1 MYLKRIEMRGFKS
14 FADKTEIVF
23 QNGVTCV
30 VGPNGSG
37 KSNITDAVRW
47 VLGEQ
52 RVKTLRGTKMEDV
65 IFNGTK
71 HRKSLGLA
79 EVKLTFDNTTQF
91 FPLEYDEITIVRK
104 VHRSGDSEYYINQ
117 MPCRL
122 KDVRELFMDTG
133 IGREGYSIIGQG
145 RIDEVL
151 SNNKDERR
159 LLFEEA
165 AGIVK
170 YKGRKIETERKL
182 KATEENLLRI
192 KDILSEIEDR
202 VEPLRKESERAKTYL
217 DLTEMLKNIEVYE
230 FQNRYNRC
238 EQNILKTLEL
248 KSGCDDELI
257 AINERRQKRQE
268 TYNQVDQTLYKM
280 NVHLRQLEEER
291 HQLTNQESRFD
302 GEKQLIL
309 EKITNNSGNID
320 RVKREIVEAE
330 SEKTAIE
337 LQFSESE
344 SQFIALETSLNDM
357 KSAYEHS
364 KNLREQKFQTLNQ
377 LKAENASDHE
387 KANQLVRQIEV
398 LEKEV
403 ENLTAFLTQYESRIE
418 PLKVEMAQYESNYES
433 WDKQQKEIHNQMAEN
448 ESALVQINEKIAKLL
463 SSNKHFFQ
471 KKQNLESAL
480 DGEELERN
488 KAITEKQLLTS
499 LEEDYEGYEKGVKEV
514 LKGLHHQKGIHGIV
528 ASLIEVPQAY
538 EVAIEVALGRAV
550 QNVVCDTLDEAKI
563 CIEFLRNRNL
573 GRATFLPLENFE
585 KEDKRESKTF
595 EKHEGWI
602 GLASDLIQFDE
613 KYTGLVQQLLGR
625 IAVVEDFD
633 QASKM
638 LKVKGFNYKIVTL
651 KGDVLVPKGPITGG
665 SFKSKVSNLLG
676 RKRQIESLGKRI
688 IELEKSID
696 ENQKELKQVN
706 LTLSE
711 NETLLK
717 ACRSEADDKRLLGVK
732 LDNQKENLLT
742 AKEKEKE
749 SLDKLRHQLEEIQRA
764 HGQAEEAI
772 LEKRDEIDRHSSTL
786 NGLQKQLDVFKDDL
800 SQLEIEV
807 ENHSQECTSLQI
819 QMASAEQ
826 NLMFKEKE
834 MLRIQDDLSILIQ
847 KITLR
852 MTQLSDYEHQNE
864 QFSNQANTVEA
875 SIVKLK
881 SKIEVLDAQIKENQR
896 NKQDRSSEISGLA
909 QEISTLNRKH
919 DEIKET
925 LHKAEIKLAKLEV
938 EKDAVLSE
946 LWDKYEMSM
955 AEAMVYDVEPPNVDV
970 KKLKLDIKLMGVVN
984 IGAIGEYEEV
994 YERHKFLIDQKQ
1006 DLTDSISQLEKII
1019 KELDKKMEVLF
1030 KENFECINEHFKETF
1045 KSLFNG
1051 GDAELILADYD
1062 DLLNCDIEI
1071 IAQPPG
1077 KKLQSINLL
1086 SGGEKALTAIAL
1098 LFAILRT
1105 KPTPFCI
1112 LDEIEAALDDV
1123 NVYRFAEFIKY
1134 YAQNSQF
1141 VVITHRKGTM
1151 EVADMLYGVTME
1163 EYGISKV
1170 LSVKL
1175 EDVEDKYN

>member
-1 MYLKRIEMRGFKS
+1 MYLKKIEMRGFKS

-52 RVKTLRGTKMEDV
+52 RVKTLRGSKMEDV

-79 EVKLTFDNTTQF
+79 EVKLTFDNSNAF
-91 FPLEYDEITIVRK
+91 FPLDYGEISIIRK

-122 KDVRELFMDTG
+122 KDIRELFMDTG

-170 YKGRKIETERKL
+170 YKGRKTETERKL
-182 KATEENLLRI
+182 KSTEDNLLRI

-202 VEPLRKESERAKTYL
+202 VEPLYKESERAKQYL
-217 DLTEMLKNIEVYE
+217 ELTETLKNIEVYE
-230 FQNRYNRC
+230 FQARYTRC
-238 EQNILKTLEL
+238 EQTILKTLEM
-248 KSGCDDELI
+248 KSSSDDELVVL
-257 AINERRQKRQE
+257 NEKRSKSQAL
-268 TYNQVDQTLYKM
+268 YNQVDHSLYKM
-280 NVHLRQLEEER
+280 NTNIRQLEER
-291 HQLTNQESRFD
+291 KHALINQESRFD

-309 EKITNNSGNID
+309 EKITNNSGHIERVRKEID
-320 RVKREIVEAE
+320 EADKERAEIEALLKAGIE
-330 SEKTAIE
+330 SYETLMASKTALQTQLDEAKSEKDK
-337 LQFSESE
+337 QFG
-344 SQFIALETSLNDM
+344 
-357 KSAYEHS
+357 
-364 KNLREQKFQTLNQ
+364 TLNQ
-377 LKAENASDHE
+377 LKAENSSDHE
-387 KANQLVRQIEV
+387 KANQLIRQIEV

-403 ENLTAFLTQYESRIE
+403 ENLNAFLAQYESRIE
-418 PLKVEMAQYESNYES
+418 PLRMEIEAVSQAADEWALKHTQASEDLKVIDTHLDEKNEKMAQL
-433 WDKQQKEIHNQMAEN
+433 IT
-448 ESALVQINEKIAKLL
+448 
-463 SSNKHFFQ
+463 SNKHYEQ
-471 KKQNLESAL
+471 KKDALTASLEK
-480 DGEELERN
+480 ETLEKN
-488 KAITEKQLLTS
+488 KAHTEQQLLIA

-550 QNVVCDTLDEAKI
+550 QNVVCDTIEEAKE
-563 CIEFLRNRNL
+563 CIEFLRSRRL
-573 GRATFLPLENFE
+573 GRATFLPLEHFNE
-585 KEDKRESKTF
+585 DGKKERKQFDRQP
-595 EKHEGWI
+595 GWI
-602 GLASDLIQFDE
+602 GLACDLIAYE
-613 KYTGLVQQLLGR
+613 AKYEGLVQQLLGR
-625 IAVVEDFD
+625 IAVVEDFN
-633 QASKM
+633 QAAKM

-651 KGDVLVPKGPITGG
+651 KGDVLVPNGPITGG

-676 RKRQIESLGKRI
+676 RKRQIETLSKS
-688 IELEKSID
+688 IETLEQSISENEAQLKQVGQLLSDNEMTLKTIRVEADKLRMDRVKLENQLENATVSRNKVEEEKQKLTQQMITLEKSREESESIRF
-696 ENQKELKQVN
+696 EKQ
-706 LTLSE
+706 SAIAKAH
-711 NETLLK
+711 ETLDALQAQLNLFKNDLALLEK
-717 ACRSEADDKRLLGVK
+717 ALEEST
-732 LDNQKENLLT
+732 ENCTKYQIQL
-742 AKEKEKE
+742 A
-749 SLDKLRHQLEEIQRA
+749 SLDQNIQ
-764 HGQAEEAI
+764 
-772 LEKRDEIDRHSSTL
+772 
-786 NGLQKQLDVFKDDL
+786 
-800 SQLEIEV
+800 
-807 ENHSQECTSLQI
+807 
-819 QMASAEQ
+819 
-826 NLMFKEKE
+826 FKEKE
-834 MLRIQDDLSILIQ
+834 NLRVKDDLSILTQ
-847 KITLR
+847 KIELR
-852 MTQLSDYEHQNE
+852 QTQLSDYDKQNE
-864 QFSNQANTVEA
+864 QFGHQAE
-875 SIVKLK
+875 SIELSLVKLK
-881 SKIEVLDAQIKENQR
+881 EQIVELEESIRTHLKD
-896 NKQDRSSEISGLA
+896 KQMKSSEIQTLT
-909 QEISTLNRKH
+909 QEMTLLGKRH
-919 DEIKET
+919 DEIKEL

-938 EKDAVLSE
+938 EKEAVIAE

-955 AEAMVYDVEPPNVDV
+955 AEAIVYEVEPPKVDV
-970 KKLKLDIKLMGVVN
+970 KQLKLDIKLMGTVN
-984 IGAIGEYEEV
+984 LSAIEEYAEV
-994 YERHKFLIDQKQ
+994 SERHKFLLEQKE
-1006 DLTDSISQLEKII
+1006 DLTSSILQLDKII
-1019 KELDKKMEVLF
+1019 KDLDKKMEALF
-1030 KENFECINEHFKETF
+1030 KENFECINAHFKETF
-1045 KSLFNG
+1045 RDLFNG
-1051 GDAELILADYD
+1051 GDAELLLADYD

-1123 NVYRFAEFIKY
+1123 NVYRFAEFIKT
-1134 YAQNSQF
+1134 YAENSQF